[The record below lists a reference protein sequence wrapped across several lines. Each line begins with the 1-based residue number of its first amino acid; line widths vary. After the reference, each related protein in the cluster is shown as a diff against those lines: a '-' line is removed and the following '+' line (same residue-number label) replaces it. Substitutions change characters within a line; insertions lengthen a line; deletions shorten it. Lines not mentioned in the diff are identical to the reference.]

1 MEIQRELGVSH
12 AVFFRSLAQLPA
24 GWVHETRSDGATLRY
39 AGGRVEISLG
49 EECERRI
56 ALICIPYTP
65 VMFRY
70 YGLSEDERNRFQARF
85 DLTFFRGGG

>member
-56 ALICIPYTP
+56 AQICIPYTP